1 MGVRYTVMYLS
12 YSEIMNLI
20 NKEAERHQER
30 LKESSPQVNK
40 DYSRHAIFAIRGL
53 EKEVRRH
60 FAKKY
65 K

>member
-1 MGVRYTVMYLS
+1 MYLS

-20 NKEAERHQER
+20 KKELERHRKQ
-30 LKESSPQVNK
+30 LKEENPQVDK
-40 DYSRHAIFAIRGL
+40 HYPRHAIFAIRDL
-53 EKEVRRH
+53 EKEVRKH